1 MYGKKIIILLN
12 EFINYS
18 ESFNLDF
25 TEYSFQIISFHFP
38 KCNKGLML

>member
-1 MYGKKIIILLN
+1 MYGKKIITILHN

-25 TEYSFQIISFHFP
+25 TEY
-38 KCNKGLML
+38 LLVLD